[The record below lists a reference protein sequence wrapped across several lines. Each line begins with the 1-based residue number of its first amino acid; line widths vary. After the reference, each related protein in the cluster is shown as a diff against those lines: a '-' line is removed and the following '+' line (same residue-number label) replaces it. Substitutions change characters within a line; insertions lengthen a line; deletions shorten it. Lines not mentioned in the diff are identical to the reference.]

1 MATKNSQIIFEKE
14 IELAQQ
20 GKIPTMERKIS
31 VNFNGETLNIN
42 EPTHIYTAAQ
52 WRNRGYMIRKGE
64 HAVAALYIWHNVN
77 IRPDDNAEVDENGV
91 VRASRMEKKKSWF
104 FSIDQVEPLPE
115 RQAEEAGA

>member
-31 VNFNGETLNIN
+31 VNLNGETLNIN

-64 HAVAALYIWHNVN
+64 HAVAANVN
-77 IRPDDNAEVDENGV
+77 IRPDEDAEVDENGI

-115 RQAEEAGA
+115 RQAEEAVA